1 MAYMHNLGRRS
12 TNGFAADACI
22 LYDLRRC
29 LDEGYLADG
38 FRRITTPAEVI
49 ALMDQIDALAWR
61 FRERTVPRERR
72 LREIAF
78 YAEHQSY
85 ETEEC
90 PVWED

>member
-1 MAYMHNLGRRS
+1 MRGNPA
-12 TNGFAADACI
+12 FATDSCI

-38 FRRITTPAEVI
+38 FRRITTPAHVI

-61 FRERTVPRERR
+61 FRERPVPCERR

-78 YAEHQSY
+78 YSEHAYPEY
-85 ETEEC
+85 EYC